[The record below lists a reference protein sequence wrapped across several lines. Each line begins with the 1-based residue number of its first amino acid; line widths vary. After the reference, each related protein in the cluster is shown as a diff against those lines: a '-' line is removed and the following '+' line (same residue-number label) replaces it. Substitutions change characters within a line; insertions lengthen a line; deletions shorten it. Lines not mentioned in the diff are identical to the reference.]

1 LFDRTA
7 FISGGGSDT
16 LKSIVVLISI
26 ITILSASSI
35 EATVKGTVAL
45 ALSLVALAMGY
56 KRMLPRTGE
65 HAEVVRVQTSVIESS
80 HDVSRRWTRITRIAV
95 GSIVAGAVLAVVVA
109 VLLSSIATQLLSRLS

>member
-1 LFDRTA
+1 
-7 FISGGGSDT
+7 
-16 LKSIVVLISI
+16 
-26 ITILSASSI
+26 
-35 EATVKGTVAL
+35 
-45 ALSLVALAMGY
+45 MGY
-56 KRMLPRTGE
+56 KRLLPRTGE